1 MKQLTEFGF
10 KLKKKKVPRLKKKLN
25 SAERWA
31 ELNSKEQ
38 SRLI

>member
-10 KLKKKKVPRLKKKLN
+10 KVRKKKVLRLKKKLN
-25 SAERWA
+25 AAERWS